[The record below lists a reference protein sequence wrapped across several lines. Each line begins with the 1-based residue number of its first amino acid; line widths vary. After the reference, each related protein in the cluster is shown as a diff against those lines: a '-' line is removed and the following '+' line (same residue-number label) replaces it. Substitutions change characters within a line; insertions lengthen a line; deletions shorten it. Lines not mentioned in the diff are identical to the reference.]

1 MSVDRSRLPMST
13 TRRFPMFQSTRT
25 ESAERIPPH
34 ASVDAEEF
42 AGRRVLVT
50 GGTQGA
56 GAAIVRRFAAGGALA
71 VTCARSA
78 LPSGQSPR
86 LFVQA
91 DLTTRGGADTLVR
104 AVERELGGI
113 DVLVHNLGGST
124 APGGGF
130 AALTEELWESELA
143 LNLLAAVRLDR
154 ALVPGMI
161 GRGHGVVL
169 HVTSIQ
175 RRLPLHESTTAYAA
189 AKAALSAYSKALSKE
204 LGPRGVR
211 VNSIAPGWI
220 MTSAADAMVKRLAA
234 SGGTD
239 EATAR
244 QGIMAALGGI
254 PLGRPAWPEE
264 VAELASFLASDRAA
278 AIHGAEYVIDGGTI
292 PTL

>member
-1 MSVDRSRLPMST
+1 
-13 TRRFPMFQSTRT
+13 MFEPTKT
-25 ESAERIPPH
+25 ESLEHISPRPP
-34 ASVDAEEF
+34 AVDPEEF

-56 GAAIVRRFAAGGALA
+56 GAAIVRRFTAGGAVIA
-71 VTCARSA
+71 TSARSA
-78 LPSGQSPR
+78 PPTGQAPR

-91 DLTTRGGADTLVR
+91 DLSTRDGVDSLVR
-104 AVERELGGI
+104 AVERELGGVDAI
-113 DVLVHNLGGST
+113 VHNLGGST

-130 AALTEELWESELA
+130 AALGDELWQSELA

-154 ALVPGMI
+154 ALVPGMVER
-161 GRGHGVVL
+161 GRGVVL
-169 HVTSIQ
+169 HVSSIQ

-204 LGPRGVR
+204 VGPRGVR

-239 EATAR
+239 EASAR
-244 QGIMAALGGI
+244 QSVMAALGGI

-264 VAELASFLASDRAA
+264 VAELAAFLASDRAT